1 MSIRLSKIYT
11 RSGDKGM
18 TRLVGGDRQR
28 KDSLL
33 VESYG
38 TVDELNSHVGV
49 LRTLARQHD
58 EIGDASEPV
67 FQSIQNDLFDIG
79 ALLATMPDNKDMQAR
94 LDAFKRPREDGSD
107 QRIHALEQQID
118 TWNDNLPELNS
129 FVLPGGG
136 LVNAQANVARTVC
149 RRLERLLVQRQNTYP
164 VEPVIL
170 AYINRLSDFF
180 FVYGRWASAQLGEAE
195 LLWEIN
201 RSV

>member
-18 TRLVGGDRQR
+18 TRVVGGDRQR

-38 TVDELNSHVGV
+38 EVDELNSHIGL
-49 LRTLARQHD
+49 LRALASQHAALS
-58 EIGDASEPV
+58 EASAPI
-67 FQSIQNDLFDIG
+67 FQTIQNDLFDIG
-79 ALLATMPDNKDMQAR
+79 ALLATMPDNKDLAAR
-94 LDAFKRPREDGSD
+94 LDAFKNPLEDGSD
-107 QRIHALEQQID
+107 QRIKALEQQID
-118 TWNDNLPELNS
+118 AWNEHLPELNS

-149 RRLERLLVQRQNTYP
+149 RRLERLLVQRQDTYP
-164 VEPVIL
+164 VEPVML
-170 AYINRLSDFF
+170 AYINRLSDFL

-195 LLWEIN
+195 LLWDLN
-201 RSV
+201 R